1 MASQGNETSGLP
13 RITQPGDRV
22 TKIFLGDS
30 QLFQFGLY
38 RIGLMQS
45 AEPRVSMAF
54 QPLPHRT
61 MRCSKGRIGFMLSLL
76 PCAFMLVGAVIGLLH
91 SQNV

>member
-1 MASQGNETSGLP
+1 MARKGNETSGLP

-22 TKIFLGDS
+22 AEIFLDDS
-30 QLFQFGLY
+30 QFFQFGSY
-38 RIGLMQS
+38 CIGLMQS
-45 AEPRVSMAF
+45 AEPGVNMAF

-76 PCAFMLVGAVIGLLH
+76 PCSFMLVGAVIGLLR